1 METTFVPAYRKLGI
15 ENLRRRAGEA
25 YRHLKSCDLC
35 GRACA
40 INRLAG
46 ETGVCRAGWQV
57 LISGSSP
64 HFGEETPLVG
74 QRGSGTIFMTYCNLK
89 CIFCQ
94 NYDISWT
101 GAGDVV
107 TIRKLATIMLN
118 LQKRGCHNINF
129 VSPTHYVPQILAA
142 LYLAAR
148 DGLQL
153 PVVYNTGG
161 YDSLQ
166 TLALLDGI
174 VDIYMPDIKY
184 MDGTVAKQLSGVED
198 YPEVARAGLREMQRQ
213 VGDLVTDQ
221 RGIATRGLLVRHLV
235 LPGGLA
241 GTAELVDFLAAEISP
256 NCFVNIMGQ
265 YHPAYRAR
273 RFPPLDR
280 QPTGEELRTA
290 VQLARDRGLRVY
302 T

>member
-1 METTFVPAYRKLGI
+1 METTFVPAYRELGI

-46 ETGVCRAGWQV
+46 ETGICRAGWQV
-57 LISGSSP
+57 LISGSGP
-64 HFGEETPLVG
+64 HFGEEAPLVG

-118 LQKRGCHNINF
+118 LQKRGCHNVNF

-148 DGLQL
+148 NGLQL

-198 YPEVARAGLREMQRQ
+198 YPEVVRAGLREMQRQ
-213 VGDLVTDQ
+213 VGDLVTNQ

-241 GTAELVDFLAAEISP
+241 GTTELVDFLAAEISP
-256 NCFVNIMGQ
+256 NCFVNVMGQ

-273 RFPPLDR
+273 RFPPLDQ
-280 QPTGEELRTA
+280 QPTGEELSTA
-290 VQLARDRGLRVY
+290 IRLARNRGLRVY